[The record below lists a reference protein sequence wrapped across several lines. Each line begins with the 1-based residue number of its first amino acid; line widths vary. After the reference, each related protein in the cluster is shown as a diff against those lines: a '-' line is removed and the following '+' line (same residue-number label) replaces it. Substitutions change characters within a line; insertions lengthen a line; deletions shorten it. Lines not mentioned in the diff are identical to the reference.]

1 MHRAVAIR
9 LGMTAALACAALCAA
24 TPVLAQPGASAAGN
38 PHAGEWSLEFRV
50 STRPGGDTAVASR
63 GFTPEDVQTMNLL
76 LNVSRP
82 TFTVAADGVL
92 RWEQR
97 GGGQVHWDDFSTLAG
112 KTATSDTQAVLRAQG
127 KVTATPAPA
136 GSGRTYDRRL
146 SLDLSWSGGSGMTV
160 DHRGLPWAVTLSADG
175 NQVITPF
182 GGGPAVYERSQWEL
196 EPTSVR
202 REEIAP
208 DLIRETTVFRA
219 ARQTASSVYKIGVQ
233 QAPLHFTEQIEIKHV
248 HYPRLVPR
256 G

>member
-1 MHRAVAIR
+1 MAGRHAFRDGYLVATVLAAVAWAAPSA
-9 LGMTAALACAALCAA
+9 LGQQPA
-24 TPVLAQPGASAAGN
+24 TRN

-50 STRPGGDTAVASR
+50 ATRPGGQTRVASR
-63 GFTPEDVQTMNLL
+63 GFTPEDMQTMNLL

-97 GGGQVHWDDFSTLAG
+97 EGGQFHWDDFSTLAG

-127 KVTATPAPA
+127 KVTATPAPE

-146 SLDLSWSGGSGMTV
+146 TLNLYWSGGTGMTV
-160 DHRGLPWAVTLSADG
+160 DHRGLPWPVTLSADG

-196 EPTSVR
+196 EPASDQ
-202 REEIAP
+202 REELAT
-208 DLIRETTVFRA
+208 DVIRETTVFRA
-219 ARQTASSVYKIGVQ
+219 ARQTASSVYKLGIA
-233 QAPLHFTEQIEIKHV
+233 QAPLNFIERIEVKHI
-248 HYPRLVPR
+248 HHPRLVPR